1 MNATELFFSTIQS
14 GNIENIK
21 LQLAN
26 NPEVVNAK
34 DVRGFTPLI
43 FAAYFDKE
51 LIAKVLIEH
60 KAPIDAKDAS
70 GNTALM
76 GVCFKEHTELA
87 SYLIKHGANVNVSN
101 TNGTTPLIFSVMY
114 NKT

>member
-26 NPEVVNAK
+26 NPEVINAK

-51 LIAKVLIEH
+51 LIAK
-60 KAPIDAKDAS
+60 
-70 GNTALM
+70 
-76 GVCFKEHTELA
+76 F
-87 SYLIKHGANVNVSN
+87 
-101 TNGTTPLIFSVMY
+101 
-114 NKT
+114 